1 MGGTSRVTDVEGW
14 VLLER
19 NSVQKFFFQKILYEW
34 SLWSNVLLLCFRT
47 VFFFFFR
54 HIPNKM
60 KVSILVHF
68 ILRGFADVCA
78 ASKARRTIV
87 SDTFPQLCNGHVF
100 LQFPWTYHPS
110 EKLTSPFPPGCAQNG
125 KAPHAWWVSHG
136 WKRPLEMDLDFI
148 RKMQIHLKATSFNNW
163 GTKSAPGHCDC
174 FFFFLAL
181 RHKCS

>member
-1 MGGTSRVTDVEGW
+1 MNLRYLDDHDWCDLVFFQWRPSLDDFVNMFAEEEMGGTSRVTDVEGW

-47 VFFFFFR
+47 VFFFFLR

-125 KAPHAWWVSHG
+125 KAPHA
-136 WKRPLEMDLDFI
+136 
-148 RKMQIHLKATSFNNW
+148 
-163 GTKSAPGHCDC
+163 
-174 FFFFLAL
+174 
-181 RHKCS
+181 